1 MFHTQKELE
10 DVASD
15 ILYSNE
21 EIHSELLYK
30 LENLDF
36 DFEFTEDNEV
46 EIIFH

>member
-15 ILYSNE
+15 IFYSNE
-21 EIHSELLYK
+21 EIHSELCYK

-36 DFEFTEDNEV
+36 DFKFTEDNEV

>member
-21 EIHSELLYK
+21 EIHSELRYK

-36 DFEFTEDNEV
+36 DFEFTEDAEV